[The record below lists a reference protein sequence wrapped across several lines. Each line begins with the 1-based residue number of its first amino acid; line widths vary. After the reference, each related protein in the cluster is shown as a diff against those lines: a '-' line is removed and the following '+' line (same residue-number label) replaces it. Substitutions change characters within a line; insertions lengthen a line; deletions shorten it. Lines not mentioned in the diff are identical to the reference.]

1 MKTEKS
7 NSYVK
12 KQITKA
18 LIKLMQT
25 NSFEEIKITDI
36 VKEAMVGRASFY
48 RNFTNKEDVL
58 KQYLIQLIQEWGS
71 EFEQSK
77 DPNLVESLFN
87 HYKKYSEFYK
97 LLYYSNLFHLVL
109 DNIKSVCGPKPEQDS
124 LQAYTSAWFAYGLF
138 GWINEWVAR
147 GMNES
152 PTEMSQLGKLNG

>member
-77 DPNLVESLFN
+77 DPNLVESLFS
-87 HYKKYSEFYK
+87 HYKKYSEFYN